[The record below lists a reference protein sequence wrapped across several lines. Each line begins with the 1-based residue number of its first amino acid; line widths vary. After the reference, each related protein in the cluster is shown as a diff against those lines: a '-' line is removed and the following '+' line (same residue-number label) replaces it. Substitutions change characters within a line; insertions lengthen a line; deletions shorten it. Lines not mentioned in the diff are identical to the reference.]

1 MKYTVIKSK
10 SQYQDYCNALEQLG
24 EIKKPA
30 KTVQDEMELL
40 QLLIDAYDEAQ
51 WKIKKIPAHVFLKS
65 LMNEHQ
71 MRGVTLANLLN
82 VSPSLVSDML
92 HGKKA
97 FSKNSIRILAE
108 YFKVSQEAF
117 NSVSKTS
124 KV

>member
-24 EIKKPA
+24 EIKRPA

-40 QLLIDAYDEAQ
+40 QLLIDTYDEAQ
-51 WKIKKIPAHVFLKS
+51 RKIKKIPAHVFLKS

>member
-10 SQYQDYCNALEQLG
+10 SQYRDYCNALEQLG
-24 EIKKPA
+24 EIKRPA

-51 WKIKKIPAHVFLKS
+51 RKIKKIPPHVFLKS

>member
-24 EIKKPA
+24 EIKRPA

-51 WKIKKIPAHVFLKS
+51 RKIKKIPAHVFLKS

>member
-24 EIKKPA
+24 EIKRPA

>member
-1 MKYTVIKSK
+1 MKYSVIKSK
-10 SQYQDYCNALEQLG
+10 RQYLDYCNALEQLG
-24 EIKKPA
+24 EIKRPA

-40 QLLIDAYDEAQ
+40 QLLIDTYDEAQ
-51 WKIKKIPAHVFLKS
+51 RKIKKIPAHVFLKS